1 MLMLHAILNYI
12 HVKFDVVCTFQIY
25 INKYLNFTG
34 QHDLCPHE
42 KDFQYKFYAASHFF
56 YIHRFLTTT
65 PLEEFLQHGVIN
77 FKNTC
82 VRLWEFPHT
91 MLEVMRYPHPHIQF
105 KYRVALKQ
113 GQVRVFL
120 KRDAIKG

>member
-1 MLMLHAILNYI
+1 MIF
-12 HVKFDVVCTFQIY
+12 VPTKRTFNTSFMQQVI
-25 INKYLNFTG
+25 
-34 QHDLCPHE
+34 
-42 KDFQYKFYAASHFF
+42 FF